1 MPPMRKGAVARQRA
15 SPHWWSAADL
25 LSVLTI
31 RLPATRCVEAD
42 FCQPCCRAGRDSAID
57 ANKNRPVIVLRRS
70 HQRKVLGHPDTPKHK
85 MFWRVA
91 TGSLLSSRMTASINT
106 IQSLRL
112 YSRAS
117 ESVRSRPFWSHVS
130 TRTAC
135 SLAAAFNSKLASRS
149 RGLKFLAS
157 RAHRLCLRRSGQGDH
172 V

>member
-31 RLPATRCVEAD
+31 RLPATRRVEAD

-57 ANKNRPVIVLRRS
+57 ANENRPVNVLRRS
-70 HQRKVLGHPDTPKHK
+70 HQRKVLGHPNTPKHK

-106 IQSLRL
+106 
-112 YSRAS
+112 RACGYTAERQKAS
-117 ESVRSRPFWSHVS
+117 ADAPCGPTYLLGRPAAWRPLS
-130 TRTAC
+130 TA
-135 SLAAAFNSKLASRS
+135 NSPQGRG
-149 RGLKFLAS
+149 GLKFLAS

>member
-31 RLPATRCVEAD
+31 RLPATRRVEAD

-57 ANKNRPVIVLRRS
+57 ANENSSRERASPQSSAKSSRPSQHRQTQDV
-70 HQRKVLGHPDTPKHK
+70 
-85 MFWRVA
+85 WRVA

-117 ESVRSRPFWSHVS
+117 ESVRSRPLWSHVS

-135 SLAAAFNSKLASRS
+135 SLAAAFNSTLASRS
-149 RGLKFLAS
+149 RGS
-157 RAHRLCLRRSGQGDH
+157 EVSCVTRA
-172 V
+172 